1 MVSHRERLLCVFKKG
16 LRRDQSSFNEVQS
29 LVIDEIFPLKT
40 TTKPYRWRNKTAR
53 AYGLIFMLFLHYC
66 FVSTSLCQSHAEHGV
81 IKLTIYKIGKKNLEN
96 SFSFYAALAWEAQI
110 IGSTSCQ

>member
-53 AYGLIFMLFLHYC
+53 AYGLIFMLFLHY
-66 FVSTSLCQSHAEHGV
+66 FLYQHRFAKVMLSMGSLSLPFTKLEKKIWKTASVSMQLWHG
-81 IKLTIYKIGKKNLEN
+81 KLR
-96 SFSFYAALAWEAQI
+96 
-110 IGSTSCQ
+110 